1 MATTFLE
8 ASCCAHS
15 GLFEKWGAREQSGAL
30 LVALWG
36 AAAGPVMQYEEYRLR
51 GHSTTH
57 CVILGKTPGP
67 RCHQKQNPHHQ
78 YQWLCWVLRT
88 MRLGSITLPCVQG
101 LHRALASRKHLR
113 PMQRKKSAAAE
124 VLIPH
129 APGKATSESYPKAN
143 WIRPLVSPHHQLN
156 LALLL

>member
-8 ASCCAHS
+8 ASCCAQS

-67 RCHQKQNPHHQ
+67 RCH
-78 YQWLCWVLRT
+78 
-88 MRLGSITLPCVQG
+88 
-101 LHRALASRKHLR
+101 
-113 PMQRKKSAAAE
+113 
-124 VLIPH
+124 
-129 APGKATSESYPKAN
+129 PKAK
-143 WIRPLVSPHHQLN
+143 PPSPVPVAVLGVEDDEVGQHHPSLCAGSAQSIGQQETPQTD
-156 LALLL
+156 AAKEECCS